1 MRRPNGN
8 IVIMLPRPAAQV
20 LVSSRGCVP
29 ELRCPNGDVASTPC
43 VNSLLLSDHLVVF
56 FLIWRV
62 KSFVGLRL
70 CGSLG
75 LSNVLLDSHHCWQGL
90 SCLRAVTSTGVYTHS
105 KPGGSPPDVLYL

>member
-56 FLIWRV
+56 F
-62 KSFVGLRL
+62 
-70 CGSLG
+70 
-75 LSNVLLDSHHCWQGL
+75 
-90 SCLRAVTSTGVYTHS
+90 
-105 KPGGSPPDVLYL
+105 